1 MRRSTYSQ
9 KKQTQ
14 GDPGVRRLQV
24 RKSETKT
31 KGQWELELLTR
42 ILKIRKKSC
51 KDAGPN
57 ILEYTDAAREIVGN
71 RLRSN
76 WSKIVHVFNE
86 DFGMILGNIVIQF
99 GVLHKVLGRVARFNR
114 QLVVSKVDAT

>member
-1 MRRSTYSQ
+1 M
-9 KKQTQ
+9 
-14 GDPGVRRLQV
+14 
-24 RKSETKT
+24 
-31 KGQWELELLTR
+31 TR
-42 ILKIRKKSC
+42 ILKIRKKSG

-99 GVLHKVLGRVARFNR
+99 GV
-114 QLVVSKVDAT
+114 